1 MSRRFVGTWADQL
14 FSVTQTQAIAALGVL
29 AGSAPRNSR
38 LDTAEQIATAL
49 HAAAPG
55 SEGPVGVRYL
65 RWGAY
70 DKTTWDELKQRMK
83 PALAAA
89 GWERFTRSFGRVDLR
104 VISQYMTDAEAAE
117 TYWWLADRLWSVA
130 VRVRSVSFEWWLN
143 TAGGHRDFFRR
154 TAWHWPLRLG
164 FLPDEASQA
173 LLAEFYSSSHDWI
186 RTLAQPLDLE
196 STSQSCDLLV
206 SPLGLSE
213 TAGCLRRFK
222 VSATA
227 ILLAGDRPMD
237 TIADAVESQKF
248 ALQMQFQLTGFIH

>member
-104 VISQYMTDAEAAE
+104 VISQPTQRRRKPTGGWRIGCGPLPCGSAVSHSNGGSTQQAA
-117 TYWWLADRLWSVA
+117 TGTFL
-130 VRVRSVSFEWWLN
+130 
-143 TAGGHRDFFRR
+143 GGRPGTGHCAWASCPTRPRR
-154 TAWHWPLRLG
+154 HSSLSSTPARTTGSAPLRSLSI
-164 FLPDEASQA
+164 LRAQA
-173 LLAEFYSSSHDWI
+173 KVATCWS
-186 RTLAQPLDLE
+186 
-196 STSQSCDLLV
+196 
-206 SPLGLSE
+206 
-213 TAGCLRRFK
+213 RR
-222 VSATA
+222 S
-227 ILLAGDRPMD
+227 D
-237 TIADAVESQKF
+237 
-248 ALQMQFQLTGFIH
+248 